1 LQAEQEDS
9 CRSLAQVEVAPRSTK
24 RFGQCAVQDSKHALA
39 GAKAAND
46 LTRARPL
53 PDALQQLGDDGH
65 RNIGADQ

>member
-1 LQAEQEDS
+1 
-9 CRSLAQVEVAPRSTK
+9 
-24 RFGQCAVQDSKHALA
+24 VQDSKHALA